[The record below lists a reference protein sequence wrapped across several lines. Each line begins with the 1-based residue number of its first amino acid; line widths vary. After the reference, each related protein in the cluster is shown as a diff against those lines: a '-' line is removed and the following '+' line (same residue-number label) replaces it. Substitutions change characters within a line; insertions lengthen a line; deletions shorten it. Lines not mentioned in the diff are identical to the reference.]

1 MTNDVDSC
9 CSQHVVVLVGQ
20 GLRGGDNDRVTSVN
34 TQGIEVLHVT
44 NGDTVVLSITDNLVL
59 DLLPAL
65 HTALNENLGTGGE
78 SLVAEVEKLVLV
90 VGKTTAETTKGVG
103 GTHNDGEANVL
114 DDVHG
119 LVDVVGRSGLGTL
132 LTDGVHAAGK
142 ELTILSGDDSVDR
155 CTKNLDTKGLELIL
169 ELDTDLEGSLSTKG
183 DIDGI
188 GTLVLDDLSDKVG
201 VDRKEVNLV
210 GQSLGGLD
218 GGDVGVD
225 EDGVDALLL
234 QSFDSLRTRVIK
246 FTSLS
251 DTETTTSENQDL
263 ADVDARVKALVL
275 LDGATGEV
283 DGGLE
288 ELRLLSA
295 VGHGVDEDIKEELG
309 VARTRSALRV
319 ELHTEIRLLSVV
331 DTLVAA
337 IVGVDEKLL
346 PAVGQAVCVDGETVV
361 LRSDVAL
368 SSDHAGAR
376 NVVASVTELHLL
388 GGGASSTGEELVTQA
403 DTEDGDFVLLE
414 DGSDVLNGGLE
425 HGGVT
430 GTVGEEK
437 TIKVVNGTGD
447 IVVPRANKDF
457 NTTLE
462 EAP

>member
-1 MTNDVDSC
+1 
-9 CSQHVVVLVGQ
+9 L
-20 GLRGGDNDRVTSVN
+20 
-34 TQGIEVLHVT
+34 
-44 NGDTVVLSITDNLVL
+44 
-59 DLLPAL
+59 
-65 HTALNENLGTGGE
+65 E
-78 SLVAEVEKLVLV
+78 SLVAEVEKLLV
-90 VGKTTAETTKGVG
+90 VVGETTAETTKGIG

-142 ELTILSGDDSVDR
+142 ELTILSGDDSVDG
-155 CTKNLDTKGLELIL
+155 CTKDLDTKGLKLIL
-169 ELDTDLEGSLSTKG
+169 ELDTDLEGSLSTES

-210 GQSLGGLD
+210 SQSLGGLNS
-218 GGDVGVD
+218 GNVGVD

-234 QSFDSLRTRVIK
+234 QSLDSLGTGVIE

-251 DTETTTSENQDL
+251 DAETTTSENQDL
-263 ADVDARVKALVL
+263 ADVDTGVKALVL
-275 LDGATGEV
+275 LNGAAGEE

-288 ELRLLSA
+288 ELRLLGT
-295 VGHGVDEDIKEELG
+295 VGHGVDEDIEEELG
-309 VARTRSALRV
+309 VARTRSALGV
-319 ELHTEIRLLSVV
+319 ELHTEVRLLSVV
-331 DTLVAA
+331 DTLVATV
-337 IVGVDEKLL
+337 VGVDEELL
-346 PAVGQAVCVDGETVV
+346 PAVGQAVGVDGETVV
-361 LRSDVAL
+361 LRSDVTL
-368 SSDHAGAR
+368 SSDHAGTR
-376 NVVASVTELHLL
+376 NVVTSVTELHLL

-403 DTEDGDFVLLE
+403 DTEDGDFVLLK

-430 GTVGEEK
+430 RTVGEEK

-457 NTTLE
+457 DTTLE